1 MQGRGNQSYT
11 LQVQYIC
18 PSMVTT
24 AMPIFVQALRL
35 KAGCFKA
42 SDSSALPSGV
52 LAGTLASRMS
62 INSPLASF
70 FIPKPKVS
78 QRVQFPVMLCHFLEA
93 SSALLYG
100 TLVLPAARKPFQI
113 VPLWVVS
120 TTKSA
125 VSAMWYWAK

>member
-62 INSPLASF
+62 INSPLALRKCDLMQNNPPF
-70 FIPKPKVS
+70 PQGGRGREKYFPPFWARCAKREPPPREKVVPKRPQAFRNYK
-78 QRVQFPVMLCHFLEA
+78 
-93 SSALLYG
+93 
-100 TLVLPAARKPFQI
+100 
-113 VPLWVVS
+113 
-120 TTKSA
+120 
-125 VSAMWYWAK
+125 

>member
-24 AMPIFVQALRL
+24 AMPILVQALRL

-62 INSPLASF
+62 INSPLALRKCDLMQNNPPFTQEEKNISRLF
-70 FIPKPKVS
+70 GQGAQKGSPL
-78 QRVQFPVMLCHFLEA
+78 PV
-93 SSALLYG
+93 
-100 TLVLPAARKPFQI
+100 K
-113 VPLWVVS
+113 
-120 TTKSA
+120 K
-125 VSAMWYWAK
+125 